1 MSRTNLIAALANAR
15 TVASSWDLRA
25 DLVRSVGAPRE
36 AVVAILKERAQHKRT
51 VALIEQSISTSVI
64 ERLSMHME
72 GLVDA
77 LAEGC
82 AMGLDLRPQTAE
94 TLAKVAATDIDRFM
108 PEQSAPEAAAPVPP
122 SMTEEQVVKSWR
134 EPRDEQ
140 GVAALK
146 EVAEQPARMPE
157 GMFVIKAGNE
167 KDLAEQVSALLQ
179 GIFNGRAPGAMH

>member
-1 MSRTNLIAALANAR
+1 MTHTHLTAALDNARAIAADWERRASLIR
-15 TVASSWDLRA
+15 T
-25 DLVRSVGAPRE
+25 VGAPRE

-82 AMGLDLRPQTAE
+82 AIGLDLRPQTAE
-94 TLAKVAATDIDRFM
+94 TLAKVAATDIARFTH
-108 PEQSAPEAAAPVPP
+108 EQSAAEVAAPAPA
-122 SMTEEQVVKSWR
+122 MTQEQVVKSWS

-140 GVAALK
+140 GVAALR
-146 EVAEQPARMPE
+146 EMAEQPARMPE
-157 GMFVIKAGNE
+157 GVFVIKSGSPAE
-167 KDLAEQVSALLQ
+167 IHEQVKSLLD
-179 GIFNGRAPGAMH
+179 GVFRRAPGAAH